1 MNYGKCTL
9 MTLMVCLTSLSAS
22 AQQTDYGKMS
32 GWVRQLVW
40 QQQNGTPQ
48 QKATQRRSAAK
59 DERHLT
65 AFVQTSGQ
73 QHAQLWQE
81 NGCRELARKGDI
93 AIVDVPVSNI
103 ARLSANPAVR
113 RIEANRRPR
122 MLMDTTRTVV
132 NALPAYTATA
142 SHQAFTGKGVILGMM
157 DVGFDLT
164 HPTFYDTENHTCR
177 ISALW
182 DQLSPDTL
190 QSTLPV
196 GRDYTTPEEVAALGC
211 TTNGRT
217 QYHGTH
223 TLGIAAGNGYDS
235 PYCGMAPES
244 DICLVCNAVSEDT
257 IYIRHED
264 IEKYTTAIDAL
275 GFKYLFDYADQQGK
289 PCVISFSEGY
299 HDSAN
304 EDDRL
309 FAEFME
315 RLTGPGRIIVVAAG
329 NEGNVNMY
337 VVKQA
342 DEARAGAFLH
352 TGEKEA
358 EYVIQSDGD
367 FKLHLMVYDADSHQP
382 VDTLTLAAMDGRM
395 DSLLCDTLFCNG
407 DTCAIAISR
416 HQACFGTDNMYVLKL
431 AANRNFYHLPPI
443 AMIAEGLGTKVQ
455 YYGKRICSFQNGG
468 FYSDKPID
476 ERWNAAGMGHNL
488 LAPASF
494 PAAISVGS
502 MVHRAEYYNY
512 RGVRQGIYE
521 PEEVGIL
528 MIQSSTG
535 PTKDGRTKPDVTAPG
550 VNIISAY
557 SSYFMENNTQS
568 WDNQRNVSLFDYN
581 GRTYAWNCYS
591 GTSMA
596 CPVVAGTIALW
607 LEANPNLTRDD
618 IISVFQR
625 TCRHPDTSLSYP
637 NNTYGYGE
645 IDTYNGL
652 LDILGL
658 SGIKEISK
666 ESVHG
671 VTIRQGNGG
680 LLLSF
685 HSVPTSMVTVSVY
698 STAGSMIQQVSIKPT
713 VTEAIV
719 PLPTLTGGIYAIQLS
734 SSDPALCGSSLVR
747 L

>member
-9 MTLMVCLTSLSAS
+9 LAFIVCLTGLSAS

-275 GFKYLFDYADQQGK
+275 GFKYLFDYADKQGK

-299 HDSAN
+299 YDSAN

-315 RLTGPGRIIVVAAG
+315 QLLGPGRIIVVSAG
-329 NEGNVNMY
+329 NEGNVTMY
-337 VVKQA
+337 VRKEA
-342 DEARAGAFLH
+342 DRAMAGAFLH
-352 TGEKEA
+352 SGEKSA
-358 EYVIQSDGD
+358 EYILQGNGD
-367 FKLHLMVYDADSHQP
+367 FKLHLMAYDKETLLPS
-382 VDTLTLAAMDGRM
+382 DTLTLSAMDGRM
-395 DSLLCDTLFCNG
+395 DSLLCDTLFCGG
-407 DTCAIAISR
+407 DTCTIAISR
-416 HQACFGTDNMYVLKL
+416 HQAYFGSDHMYLLTLK
-431 AANRNFYHLPPI
+431 ANDYFYNLPQI
-443 AMIAEGLGTKVQ
+443 AIIAEGTGTQVEM
-455 YYGKRICSFQNGG
+455 YGRRRYLFQNGG
-468 FYSDKPID
+468 FYSSKPID
-476 ERWNAAGMGHNL
+476 DRWSDAGMGHNVI
-488 LAPASF
+488 APGSF
-494 PAAISVGS
+494 PAAICVGA
-502 MVHRAEYYNY
+502 MLHRTSYVNSQGK
-512 RGVRQGIYE
+512 RMGIYTE
-521 PEEVGIL
+521 PAGSL
-528 MIQSSTG
+528 MPESSTG
-535 PTKDGRTKPDVTAPG
+535 PTKDGRIKPDVTAPG
-550 VNIISAY
+550 VNVISAF
-557 SSYFMENNTQS
+557 SSYFMENNPKS
-568 WDNQRNVSLFDYN
+568 WDNDRNVATFDYN
-581 GRTYAWNCYS
+581 GRTYAWNSIS

-618 IISVFQR
+618 IIGIFQR
-625 TCRHPDTSLSYP
+625 TCRRPDTSLSYP
-637 NNTYGYGE
+637 NITYGYGE
-645 IDTYNGL
+645 INTYNGL
-652 LDILGL
+652 LDVLGL
-658 SGIKEISK
+658 SSIKEISK
-666 ESVHG
+666 ESVQG

-680 LLLSF
+680 LVLSF
-685 HSVPTSMVTVSVY
+685 DHIPTSMVTVSIY

-713 VTEAIV
+713 VTEATV
-719 PLPTLTGGIYAIQLS
+719 PLPTLTGGIYAVQLS